1 ITFAPS
7 ASRKRATVLLPDAT
21 PPVNPKH
28 PSMVCE
34 QERKLPCHPE
44 ESLANKKGGLGM
56 TRRTFFSDLLS
67 QPV

>member
-1 ITFAPS
+1 
-7 ASRKRATVLLPDAT
+7 
-21 PPVNPKH
+21 
-28 PSMVCE
+28 MVCE
-34 QERKLPCHPE
+34 KERKFASHPE